1 MGFVRSF
8 RLSYGNFWVG
18 VRMFEVNG
26 RWTASAD
33 TPDGPSL
40 GIGITPMSAL
50 VDALDAFEGAIDEL
64 LATAPR
70 DLIDRGAFLDS

>member
-1 MGFVRSF
+1 
-8 RLSYGNFWVG
+8 
-18 VRMFEVNG
+18 
-26 RWTASAD
+26 
-33 TPDGPSL
+33 
-40 GIGITPMSAL
+40 MSAL